1 MNVIKALKWRYAV
14 KSFDT
19 NKIVSKKQLDVLL
32 NAFNLTATSYGLQ
45 PLKLLVIQNKQLQ
58 KDLVAYSMNQEQVAQ
73 ASHLLVVCV
82 ETIVDKHFIENYFR
96 LVKTIRDTPDAI
108 LNPFKTSL
116 IANFEKKS
124 QSEIKQWSIKQAY
137 LALGNLLTVCAL
149 EGVDACPMEGFLP
162 KEYDRIL
169 NLKSKGLQ
177 SVLVLPIGY
186 RAENDYMAGLE
197 KVRKDLIDSVI
208 MI

>member
-45 PLKLLVIQNKQLQ
+45 PLKLLVIQDKQLQ

-116 IANFEKKS
+116 IADFEKKS

-208 MI
+208 MV

>member
-45 PLKLLVIQNKQLQ
+45 PLKLLVIQDKQLQ

-116 IANFEKKS
+116 IADFEKKS

-169 NLKSKGLQ
+169 NLKSIGLQ

-208 MI
+208 MV